1 MTRTARAAYPRAMIK
16 DRSETRTGLEGNR
29 RSMPKDGAGGHNW
42 GSLADERQNEL
53 AALEDAS
60 FDEEEAGAAR
70 ADMPDARQARLG
82 SESPTTSSSPPPPM
96 SRSPSAS
103 ATMTAQE
110 LEEARKLR
118 THAFKKTGE
127 IDLAAIARSSAAVRA
142 SS

>member
-16 DRSETRTGLEGNR
+16 DRSENRTGLEGNR

-82 SESPTTSSSPPPPM
+82 SGTCGHYSLWDQRLLTVHICGLLYQ
-96 SRSPSAS
+96 SRQRRHHPLLLLCHA
-103 ATMTAQE
+103 
-110 LEEARKLR
+110 ARAL
-118 THAFKKTGE
+118 
-127 IDLAAIARSSAAVRA
+127 VQP
-142 SS
+142 